1 MTPLIAACLSS
12 LGTIAAIANGDRLPT
27 NRVEYHPVRECQ
39 IAIMLVAS
47 DGTPVARAIDASTGG
62 LGWTHCFIDPCRVDA
77 EGQRMVLGYTVANG
91 VHWATLEGYK
101 SERKRARIE
110 LDARTGAEVWG
121 CARARLGKPLR
132 VSSLVLGVPSAAT
145 CVGLVVECLPFR
157 MQQALRARQVG
168 PCISPN
174 TLAAF
179 FGIGAA

>member
-12 LGTIAAIANGDRLPT
+12 LGTIATLAQSDRLPAI
-27 NRVEYHPVRECQ
+27 RVEHEAVRECQ
-39 IAIMLVAS
+39 IAIVLVAADS
-47 DGTPVARAIDASTGG
+47 TAVARAIDGATGG
-62 LGWTHCFIDPCRVDA
+62 LGWSHCFIDPCRVDK
-77 EGQRMVLGYTVANG
+77 GKRMVIGYTVANG
-91 VHWATLEGYK
+91 VHWATLDGYK
-101 SERKRARIE
+101 AERKRARIE

-121 CARARLGKPLR
+121 CARARLGKPLK

-157 MQQALRARQVG
+157 MQANLSARKVG

-179 FGIGAA
+179 FGVGAA